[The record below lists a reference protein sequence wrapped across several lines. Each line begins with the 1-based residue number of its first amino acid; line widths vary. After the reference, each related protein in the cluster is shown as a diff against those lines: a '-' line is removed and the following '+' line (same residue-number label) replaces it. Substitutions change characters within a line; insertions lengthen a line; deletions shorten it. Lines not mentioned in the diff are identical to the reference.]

1 MLGLI
6 KDFAITALIMIFSHW
21 VYGIED
27 LVSHDFLVDLI
38 AGNKTLF
45 LVIGILGSGTM
56 LLFAAMF
63 QGLGLSQLT
72 FMASK
77 VSARVCQFFITF
89 LCTLNI
95 VFYTSMGINL
105 IRDSGY
111 YILFIL
117 IMTLGASCWAL
128 NLIDFNHNT
137 RNALMPPYTLAF
149 MSVVLVEYFWPFY
162 GF

>member
-38 AGNKTLF
+38 AGNKALF

-56 LLFAAMF
+56 LVFAAMF

-72 FMASK
+72 FMAS
-77 VSARVCQFFITF
+77 SLFARVCQFFIIF

>member
-6 KDFAITALIMIFSHW
+6 KDFAITALIMILSHW

-27 LVSHDFLVDLI
+27 TVSHDFLVDFI

-45 LVIGILGSGTM
+45 LAIGILGSGTM
-56 LLFAAMF
+56 LICAAMF
-63 QGLGLSQLT
+63 QGLGLSQVT
-72 FMASK
+72 FMMSSLF
-77 VSARVCQFFITF
+77 VRVCQFFITF

-95 VFYTSMGINL
+95 VFYASMGINL
-105 IRDSGY
+105 IQDSGH
-111 YILFIL
+111 YILIIL
-117 IMTLGASCWAL
+117 IFTLGVSCWAL
-128 NLIDFNHNT
+128 RIIDFNHDT